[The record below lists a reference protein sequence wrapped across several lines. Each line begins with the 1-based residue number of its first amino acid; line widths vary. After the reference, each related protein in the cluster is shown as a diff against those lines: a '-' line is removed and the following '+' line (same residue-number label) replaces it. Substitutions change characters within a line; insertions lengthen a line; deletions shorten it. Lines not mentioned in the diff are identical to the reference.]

1 MSSILSG
8 ISSKIGSG
16 NVAGIFALGQA
27 TAEEY
32 GVFIPNGIL
41 ATLTA
46 DTGDDM
52 MRGLVE
58 IAQEV
63 AFQSKTATAIYC
75 AGVALTNPDAI
86 LGMLNNMAC
95 NLCGTTAQILD
106 NVMYAVQMQID
117 MAIDTVVG
125 SIGRLIGSIMDLIN
139 AILKLTDTLLNLP
152 QNLRIKARSA
162 AQGRMTA
169 DKCMDMVADILSCLL
184 NKYLGQPLM
193 KFQDKIIGKIN
204 EFGMSVNQALADEF
218 ADLDVVSNYIQQ
230 EAFMANKAT
239 ILTQGLYANFGDVNT
254 APEQNAA
261 KNAKEQAGKVTIDSN
276 GKASSAGTNTT
287 GKNTPKQDTTIKD
300 NQAPKSEETKKVE
313 QSNDSL
319 KLQQMTNQAIA
330 GGSSLAFG
338 MPAGGNN
345 GSITSTI

>member
-1 MSSILSG
+1 MSVLGGLSTA
-8 ISSKIGSG
+8 IGKG
-16 NVAGIFALGQA
+16 NVAGLFAIGQA

-58 IAQEV
+58 IAEEV

-95 NLCGTTAQILD
+95 NLCGTMAQILD

-125 SIGRLIGSIMDLIN
+125 SIGNLISSVMDLIN
-139 AILKLTDTLLNLP
+139 SILLLTDTLLNLP

-169 DKCMDMVADILSCLL
+169 DKCMDMIADILSCLL

-193 KFQDKIIGKIN
+193 KFQDKIIGKVN
-204 EFGMSVNQALADEF
+204 EYGYSINQALTDEF

-230 EAFMANKAT
+230 EAFMVNKAT

-254 APEQNAA
+254 APEENAI
-261 KNAKEQAGKVTIDSN
+261 KNAKEQAGKVTIDSD
-276 GKASSAGTNTT
+276 GKASASGTNTT
-287 GKNTPKQDTTIKD
+287 GKNTPKESNVIKD
-300 NQAPKSEETKKVE
+300 NQASKSEETKKVE
-313 QSNDSL
+313 KSNENI
-319 KLQQMTNQAIA
+319 KVQQMSSQAIY
-330 GGSSLAFG
+330 GDSMSIGFG
-338 MPAGGNN
+338 VPSTPTN